1 MIRRLFRY
9 INKLDNVVLVIM
21 LLPALSAVVKA
32 GVGAYQGRNT
42 PEYFHGSALDFA
54 FYTAQEV
61 IGNYTPI
68 IEGTGNVMAATVNK
82 AVQAGGNC
90 LSSGGAGGP
99 IYLNQ
104 PATAPGLNLCDMGQ
118 SAFPRP
124 RISPAP
130 M

>member
-9 INKLDNVVLVIM
+9 INKLDNIVLLIM
-21 LLPALSAVVKA
+21 LLPAFSAVVKA
-32 GVGAYQGRNT
+32 GVGAYEGRNT
-42 PEYFHGSALDFA
+42 PEYFKGSALDFA

-61 IGNYTPI
+61 LDNYTPI

-82 AVQAGGNC
+82 AVQSGSNC

-99 IYLNQ
+99 IYLGQ
-104 PATAPGLNLCDMGQ
+104 AATQGGSLCSMGQ

-124 RISPAP
+124 RIPAP